1 MSQRKGAIQMSLG
14 LIVVVVFAVILLSLL
29 LSWVYGIFSPF
40 EEITHKVTDVARQEL
55 LSRLAQAGGR
65 VGIAAPA
72 ITEWTR
78 AETGSFALGIRNSDP
93 ATLKL
98 YSINVYLEQVG
109 GDLINANPGGVPSA
123 TLKTE
128 VAKWLTFSKTESVER
143 GGSKSTNIIIK
154 PSAETATT
162 GIYLLRVVVC
172 DALSCTDIEDV
183 NLYGSVQFAIEI
195 KRL

>member
-40 EEITHKVTDVARQEL
+40 TEITHKVTDVARQEL

-78 AETGSFALGIRNSDP
+78 GETGSFSLGIRNTNP
-93 ATLKL
+93 AADKT
-98 YSINVYLEQVG
+98 YSINVYLEELG
-109 GDLINANPGGVPSA
+109 GNLAGTPASS
-123 TLKTE
+123 LESE
-128 VAKWLTFSKTESVER
+128 VVSWLTFSRTEFVER
-143 GGSKSTNIIIK
+143 GGSKSSNIIIK
-154 PSAETATT
+154 PSANAQT
-162 GIYLLRVVVC
+162 GIYLLRAVVC
-172 DALSCTDIEDV
+172 DALSCTDINSP
-183 NLYGSVQFAIEI
+183 NLYGSAQFAIEI
-195 KRL
+195 KGL